1 MPFKGLCCD
10 RWIESR
16 KSQKE
21 GQEKQGREKS
31 YEAFLRPGNLMA
43 FKRPSKGLL
52 KVFVKGKGFSKAF

>member
-31 YEAFLRPGNLMA
+31 YMRP
-43 FKRPSKGLL
+43 FI
-52 KVFVKGKGFSKAF
+52 KARQFNGV